1 VEGIL
6 DLVRRHKPLDV
17 SLVGGE
23 PLVRRKE
30 LGQAGQ
36 ATAAPGRD
44 RRRGDYQIWDLVL
57 PTLGS
62 LIDQLT
68 FVT

>member
-1 VEGIL
+1 L
-6 DLVRRHKPLDV
+6 DA

-30 LGQAGQ
+30 LGQ